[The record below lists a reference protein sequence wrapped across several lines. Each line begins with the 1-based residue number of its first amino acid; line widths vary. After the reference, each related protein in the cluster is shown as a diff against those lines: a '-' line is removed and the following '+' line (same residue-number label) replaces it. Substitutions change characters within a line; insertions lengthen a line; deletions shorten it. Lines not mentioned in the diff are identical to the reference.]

1 MSDKELPM
9 EVLGKLEIMRQEDLR
24 SLAAKEREL
33 SNLIK
38 DIDAKQNLRQTRLED
53 SVVRIEKMM
62 EKHEEE
68 RKREENDLFETLKS
82 LKDKMQEF
90 EARFTVLSTKEGLKY
105 ELVRYGVAPVIAGSA
120 VAVITILAKLAFG
133 V

>member
-1 MSDKELPM
+1 MSDKELPI
-9 EVLGKLEIMRQEDLR
+9 EVLSKLEVMRQEDLR

-33 SNLIK
+33 ANLIK
-38 DIDAKQNLRQTRLED
+38 DIDAKQNLRTTRIED
-53 SVVRIEKMM
+53 SVVRIEKLM

-68 RKREENDLFETLKS
+68 RRREEESLLHILEGLKT
-82 LKDKMQEF
+82 KVQEF
-90 EARFTVLSTKEGLKY
+90 ETKFTVLSTKEGLKY
-105 ELVRYGVAPVIAGSA
+105 ELMRYGAAPIIAGSV